1 MKRGRRL
8 TREEKACLQK
18 QGLNWREYEF
28 AYEVSDAY
36 FKVRKKDTR
45 IERIVNRFDKA
56 KSKYDY

>member
-1 MKRGRRL
+1 M

>member
-8 TREEKACLQK
+8 TREEKACLIK
-18 QGLNWREYEF
+18 QGLTPKEVEF